1 LFPVAP
7 QTSLLGEIEMAEVGV
22 GSIGTSSVLASSGVV
37 GTSGADTVIWA
48 IAVKGGSAT
57 TRAVVD
63 EGTDGSGTNHLDIIA
78 PINNTVTMCFPT
90 GLYCI
95 GGVHAAITTTAG
107 NVSFVYSQA

>member
-1 LFPVAP
+1 
-7 QTSLLGEIEMAEVGV
+7 MAEVGF
-22 GSIGTSSVLASSGVV
+22 GSVGTSSVLTADGVV
-37 GTSGADTVIWA
+37 GTSGIDTVIWA

-63 EGTDGSGTNHLDIIA
+63 EGTDGSGTNRLDVIA
-78 PINNTVTMCFPT
+78 PVNDTVTMCFPT

-95 GGVHAAITTTAG
+95 GGVYLDITTTGG